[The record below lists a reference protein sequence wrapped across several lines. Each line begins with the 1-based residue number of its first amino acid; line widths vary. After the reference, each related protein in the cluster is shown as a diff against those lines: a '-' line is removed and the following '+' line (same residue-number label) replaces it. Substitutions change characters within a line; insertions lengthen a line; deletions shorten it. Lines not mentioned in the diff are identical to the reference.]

1 MTVNSERSERVER
14 RTQVGVECPQC
25 HWRQFMEVEMDE
37 AFLGSPLYKEIRQ
50 HLEAWVRSQCPDH
63 LGLIVQMSK
72 N

>member
-1 MTVNSERSERVER
+1 MERH
-14 RTQVGVECPQC
+14 TQVGVECPQC
-25 HWRQFMEVEMDE
+25 HWRQFLEVEIE
-37 AFLGSPLYKEIRQ
+37 ESLLRSPLYKDIKD